1 MSFYNMKLV
10 QILVV
15 ERLLLQDLKNVVVDS
30 NVIRKM

>member
-1 MSFYNMKLV
+1 MKLV

>member
-15 ERLLLQDLKNVVVDS
+15 EHLLLQDLKNVVVDS